1 MSSLTRFRHAGVLLL
16 ILGVLVSCQRGPRPL
31 PAELH
36 TELQTWRQDRL
47 TRLTSENG
55 WLTLIGLHWLEPGEH
70 SFGSADTCEVVLP
83 DPTIPP
89 VAGTVTLEEDGKVI
103 LKVAEKGAVT
113 VNGLDIAS
121 TRLTD
126 DSSGR
131 ADRVQTGRITF
142 YVIRRADRLGLRIKD
157 PDAPTRKTF
166 KGLEYFP
173 EDARYRVV
181 ARLERYAHPR
191 AMTIDTAI
199 GTQEEMLSPGVLR
212 FQLIGHDLS
221 LAPLVQNPDDHDFFI
236 VFRDATSGVT
246 SYSGGRFLEAELE
259 QNDTAVLDFNRAY
272 SPPCAFTPFATCP
285 LPPEENVLTVP
296 IEAGE
301 KVTPGA
307 HPHHEAG

>member
-1 MSSLTRFRHAGVLLL
+1 MSSITHSRHAVVLLL

-31 PAELH
+31 AAELH
-36 TELQTWRQDRL
+36 AELQEWRQDRL
-47 TRLTSENG
+47 TRLTSDNG

-89 VAGTVTLEEDGKVI
+89 VAGTVTLEDDGTVL
-103 LKVAEKGAVT
+103 LKVVEKGAAT
-113 VNGLDIAS
+113 VNGLGITS

-157 PDAPTRKTF
+157 PDAPTRKKF

-191 AMTIDTAI
+191 TMKINTAI
-199 GTQEEMLSPGVLR
+199 GTQEEMLAPGILR
-212 FQLIGHDLS
+212 FRLLGHELS
-221 LAPLVQNPDDHDFFI
+221 LVPLVQNPDDRDFFV
-236 VFRDATSGVT
+236 VFRDATSGAT
-246 SYSGGRFLEAELE
+246 SYSGGRFLEAELRE
-259 QNDTAVLDFNRAY
+259 NDTAVLDFNRAY

-285 LPPEENVLTVP
+285 LPPEENVLAVP

-301 KVTPGA
+301 KVPPGA
-307 HPHHEAG
+307 HLHPESN